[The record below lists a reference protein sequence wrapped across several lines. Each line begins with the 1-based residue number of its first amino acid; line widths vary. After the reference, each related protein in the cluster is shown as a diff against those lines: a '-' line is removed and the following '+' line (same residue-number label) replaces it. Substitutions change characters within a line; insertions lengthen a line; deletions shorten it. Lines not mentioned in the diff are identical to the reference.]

1 MVHLFNHH
9 VFTQGFKTYPVCLQH
24 GNGNMACFAGI
35 DIPYSAAFAGMR
47 ACNYFA
53 VIAVF

>member
-35 DIPYSAAFAGMR
+35 DILHRAAFAGMR